1 MAYHTLREALKET
14 HLYTDNVLYAIVH
27 LPHADLPAA
36 LAVLNECTDPFTA
49 LLVDKDEVTY
59 VLPTDHVHDI
69 FSSGAQISP
78 GWRLITFDVVLE
90 HDLVG
95 FMAAVSAELAGAGVS
110 IFALSAFERDH
121 ILVRQAQFA
130 TAWSTLSALCSTDQP
145 PK

>member
-1 MAYHTLREALKET
+1 MSYHTPHEAFKET
-14 HLYTDNVLYAIVH
+14 RLYTDDILYAIVH

-36 LAVLNECTDPFTA
+36 LTALNERADPFTA
-49 LLVDKDEVTY
+49 LLVDKDEVTW
-59 VLPTDHVHDI
+59 VLPSDRTRDI
-69 FSSGAQISP
+69 PLGDAQISP

-121 ILVRQAQFA
+121 ILVRQTQFPA
-130 TAWSTLSALCSTDQP
+130 AWSTLSALCSAD
-145 PK
+145 